1 MELHL
6 SLHEPDVTKVKSG
19 QASTF
24 PVEAWP
30 GRDVEA
36 VVQRVFLYQ
45 DTESNVVTYTTVLD
59 VDNPD
64 EELLPGMTA
73 TATITTGT
81 HENILRVPSMAFRF
95 QPPGDEPAGGGGR
108 GMFMM

>member
-19 QASTF
+19 QAATF
-24 PVEAWP
+24 TVDAWP
-30 GRDVEA
+30 GREFEA
-36 VVQRVFLYQ
+36 VVQRVFLYP
-45 DTESNVVTYTTVLD
+45 DTESNVVTYATVLD

-73 TATITTGT
+73 TATITTAT
-81 HENILRVPSMAFRF
+81 HEDVLRVSSVAFRSH
-95 QPPGDEPAGGGGR
+95 PPA
-108 GMFMM
+108 